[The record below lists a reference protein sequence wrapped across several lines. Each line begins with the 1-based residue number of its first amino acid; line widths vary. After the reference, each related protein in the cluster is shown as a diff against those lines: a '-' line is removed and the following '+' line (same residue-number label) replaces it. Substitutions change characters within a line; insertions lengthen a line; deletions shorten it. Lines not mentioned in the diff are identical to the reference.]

1 MGRPPAAIV
10 IASLALA
17 AALAPPA
24 YSALGTQLAKNSV
37 GSPQIKDKSI
47 RSADLGKNV
56 VTSSKIK
63 PGQVKHP
70 DLANGSVDFAT
81 IADGTIGRNELSAN
95 SVDGSKIVGGSVGHD
110 DLASPVVAGGW
121 TAYPSSDVP
130 VAQDA
135 SAGFGSLAADGGGPL
150 VVNRAAT
157 LVVNGTLY
165 VQAVETGATSFKG
178 RLVCTLTVDGNAVL
192 PQSWIRI
199 AQTDEATLPVSGTV
213 VVQPGTHDVGLGC
226 RNPTNAAV
234 TMDVGRVAVNVVA
247 VPR

>member
-1 MGRPPAAIV
+1 MPRPSAALV
-10 IASLALA
+10 IASLALT

-24 YSALGTQLAKNSV
+24 YSAIAPHLAKNSV
-37 GSPQIKDKSI
+37 GSPQIRDKSI
-47 RSADLGKNV
+47 QTADLDKNL

-63 PGQVKHP
+63 PGQVKHS

-95 SVDGSKIVGGSVGHD
+95 SVDGSKIVGSSVGYD
-110 DLASPVVAGGW
+110 DLASPVLGGGW

-135 SAGFGSLAADGGGPL
+135 SVALGSLAANGGGPI

-157 LVVNGTLY
+157 LVINGALY
-165 VQAVETGATSFKG
+165 VQAAETSATPFKG
-178 RLVCTLTVDGNAVL
+178 RLVCALTVDGSTVL

-199 AQTDEATLPVSGTV
+199 EQTDEATLPVSGTV
-213 VVQPGTHDVGLGC
+213 VVQPGSHDVGLGC